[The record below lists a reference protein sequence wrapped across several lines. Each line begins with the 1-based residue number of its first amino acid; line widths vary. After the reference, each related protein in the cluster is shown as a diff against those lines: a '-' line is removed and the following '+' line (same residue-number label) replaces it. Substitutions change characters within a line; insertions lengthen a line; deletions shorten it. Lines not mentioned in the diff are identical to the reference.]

1 MQIYLRFGN
10 IVHMSITIE
19 ALILSTVLS
28 PNPNPV
34 TLKLERAKDGCIEQV
49 SVHILDLDQFML
61 QIRVGMATPE
71 TVPPPQPSPAQE
83 VPRAHVRV

>member
-1 MQIYLRFGN
+1 
-10 IVHMSITIE
+10 MSITIE

-28 PNPNPV
+28 PNPV
-34 TLKLERAKDGCIEQV
+34 TLKLERAKAKDGCIEQV